1 MNCQS
6 GFLKR
11 ISIAGILSLLCI
23 CLYAQDP
30 GHSQFFANPLNLNPA
45 YAGTTELPR
54 LILNYRN
61 QWPQKGATY
70 TNYSFSYDQLIR
82 KKNAGIG
89 FQITRDQ
96 ELNNVIN
103 NHTGSFSYSY
113 HLKLDDESFMT
124 LGLKGGIALKQ
135 FNTENLIFPS
145 GIDQFTGEISEY
157 ISTNYSDEKK
167 FYPDF
172 GAGAVG
178 QYGEFFMGV
187 SADHIN
193 RPDESIIEGDR
204 KGLIP
209 VKWTLNAGARMHRLH
224 HGLLSRLFTLSP
236 NILYQQQGSFKQL
249 NLGIYMIE
257 KSFQFGSWFRN
268 NFDVR
273 PDAFIFI
280 AGFAKEKFQVG
291 YSFDLTLSKL
301 SNYSYGSH
309 EISLT
314 FFLGQKREIPPRDK
328 LLIPII

>member
-1 MNCQS
+1 
-6 GFLKR
+6 
-11 ISIAGILSLLCI
+11 
-23 CLYAQDP
+23 
-30 GHSQFFANPLNLNPA
+30 
-45 YAGTTELPR
+45 
-54 LILNYRN
+54 
-61 QWPQKGATY
+61 
-70 TNYSFSYDQLIR
+70 
-82 KKNAGIG
+82 
-89 FQITRDQ
+89 
-96 ELNNVIN
+96 
-103 NHTGSFSYSY
+103 
-113 HLKLDDESFMT
+113 MT

-172 GAGAVG
+172 GVGAVG
-178 QYGEFFMGV
+178 QYSEFFMGM